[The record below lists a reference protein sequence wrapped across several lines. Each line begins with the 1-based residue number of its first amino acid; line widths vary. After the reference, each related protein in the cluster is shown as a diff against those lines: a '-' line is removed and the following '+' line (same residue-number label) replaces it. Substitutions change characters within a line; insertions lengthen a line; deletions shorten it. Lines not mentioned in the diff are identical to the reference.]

1 MRQIAENILK
11 ERKSKVLHAVIHE
24 YIKTGKPV
32 GSSILEK
39 NYNFNLS
46 PATLRNLMAELE
58 KEGYLTHPH
67 TSAGRIPTDEGY
79 KAYVNSLVELQRLA
93 VEEEE
98 RIKKEYEKKTREIDT
113 LLSQTSKILSGLSN
127 YTGFVM
133 APNSKTN
140 LIRNIELVQ
149 LSSEKILV
157 VLLTRSGIVKNKVIN
172 LSMDSENLQELK
184 TFLNNK
190 LRGLSLDEAGKR
202 VVIEVQKYQNKQKD
216 LFKLAEYISSA
227 IDSIKDDIYMDGT
240 SNVLGLPD
248 FNDFESARSLVKL
261 NEDRERL
268 IEIIGED
275 FKESN
280 DVKVQIGGQGKI
292 ADLKDLS
299 VITTS
304 YSYGNKIIGV
314 LGIIGPK
321 RMEYEKMMALVKS
334 VSKVVNGLLLKMG
347 DEEDEE

>member
-98 RIKKEYEKKTREIDT
+98 RIKKEYEKKTKEIDT

-149 LSSEKILV
+149 LSSEQILV

-184 TFLNNK
+184 KFLNNK

-216 LFKLAEYISSA
+216 LFKLAEYISNA

-334 VSKVVNGLLLKMG
+334 VSKVVNGFLLKMG